1 MLNRFAVITF
11 MMLGFILLPVFS
23 NAQERT
29 QETQSLLPEID
40 PQDIEI
46 RSQFRARFPGLR
58 RQPILGFNP
67 RPRIFMVDPNRMPFM
82 ETEEQIM
89 ANLPIGEV
97 SRPDAPEYS
106 VLPYNRNTNGYAVLA
121 IGNYITPEADVWA
134 AAQIGQYSWVSS
146 SLNYVSSSG
155 HLSDS
160 QSSFRNLDWGT
171 RFRGKIGRAT
181 VLGLE
186 FGVFSDF
193 NRMFLLDDPIQT
205 TLDGASKKD
214 YLGFRFGTDI
224 QNFKNSIEGWSASLN
239 GYTNSIDLNA
249 SASVLTS
256 DAQEWGLNAG
266 GNYTWAGNRIHET
279 MSAGIDV
286 NTGNYTISD
295 DISNTFVI
303 AGAYGRY
310 NLYMNYHTDLKGKLG
325 LYFVEDGTDTAFY
338 PAGSVKV
345 THSFIDE
352 LLVRAS
358 VSASPEHSSLMD
370 KHRENR
376 FLSPDQTIR
385 HTYRVDALA
394 EVEAEL
400 FTGSSVKVGVSF
412 SGTKNHAYYSRDEN
426 VPGFTESGYYTLNFE
441 NATTLRLFGGFTQQ
455 LLPRKLWLD
464 AEASISTPQLKS
476 GIDIPFEERFRVTGA
491 LSYKPIERLIFE
503 AWTDFLGPR
512 NNPVGGDLP
521 SFLLIG
527 TRVEVAITDKIGAF
541 AKISNLLNQNYE
553 IWQGFEE
560 RPFQA
565 FGGITVIF

>member
-1 MLNRFAVITF
+1 MLSRFAALIVLV
-11 MMLGFILLPVFS
+11 LGFILLPVMIS
-23 NAQERT
+23 AQERT
-29 QETQSLLPEID
+29 QDTQSLLPEID

-97 SRPDAPEYS
+97 NRPDAPEYS

-121 IGNYITPEADVWA
+121 LGNYLTPEADVWA
-134 AAQIGQYSWVSS
+134 AAQLGQYSWISS
-146 SLNYVSSSG
+146 SLNYNSSNG

-160 QSSFRNLDWGT
+160 QSSFRKLDWGT

-186 FGVFSDF
+186 FGVSSDF
-193 NRMFLLDDPIQT
+193 NRMFLLDDPIQST
-205 TLDGASKKD
+205 MDGAPRKD
-214 YLGFRFGTDI
+214 YLGFRFGTDL
-224 QNFKNSIEGWSASLN
+224 QRFKNSIEGWSASLN
-239 GYTNSIDLNA
+239 GYTNSIDLDA
-249 SASVLTS
+249 SPSVLTS
-256 DAQEWGLNAG
+256 DVQEWGVNAG

-286 NTGNYTISD
+286 NTGGYTINNN
-295 DISNTFVI
+295 ISNTFVI

-310 NLYMNYHTDLKGKLG
+310 NLLMNYQTDLKGKLG
-325 LYFVEDGTDTAFY
+325 LYFVEDGTDTAIY
-338 PAGSVKV
+338 PAGSVKIS
-345 THSFIDE
+345 HSFIDE

-358 VSASPEHSSLMD
+358 VSASPEHSSLME

-376 FLSPDQTIR
+376 FLSPDQTMR

-400 FTGSSVKVGVSF
+400 FTGSTVKVGAAF
-412 SGTKNHAYYSRDEN
+412 SGSKNYAYYSRDEN
-426 VPGFTESGYYTLNFE
+426 VPGFAEQGYYTLNFE
-441 NATTLRLFGGFTQQ
+441 NATNLRLFGGFTQQ
-455 LLPRKLWLD
+455 LFPRKLWLD
-464 AEASISTPQLKS
+464 AEASISTPQLSS
-476 GIDIPFEERFRVTGA
+476 GDDIPFEERFRVTGA
-491 LSYKPIERLIFE
+491 ISYKPIERLLFE
-503 AWTDFLGPR
+503 AWTDFIGPR
-512 NNPVGGDLP
+512 NNPSGGDLP

-527 TRVEVAITDKIGAF
+527 TRVEVAINERIGAF

-553 IWQGFEE
+553 IWQGYEE